1 MPTPRHALSCLPGQ
15 PFRLFRNDASVGLG
29 HFFAAR
35 RGFPSVR
42 FFEFRGFYKEGSQLL
57 HEPGQ
62 EIIRPL
68 VVSDH
73 PCHFEVV
80 TGLAVVAVDTS
91 STE

>member
-1 MPTPRHALSCLPGQ
+1 MSAPGHFCRSQ
-15 PFRLFRNDASVGLG
+15 RISQRPLFRISRVL
-29 HFFAAR
+29 
-35 RGFPSVR
+35 
-42 FFEFRGFYKEGSQLL
+42 KEGSQLL

-80 TGLAVVAVDTS
+80 TGLPVVAVDTS
-91 STE
+91 TTA